1 MAKKADDKDVQSIL
15 GNVVGQ
21 ATTTMPNKMMTP
33 EGPQD
38 ISEWYNSEDPSA
50 TAFRAKYDIAT
61 DAEGK
66 STFVKKSA
74 NASQSPAPDTV
85 DGGFDSMIT
94 DLEKRRDDY
103 RNQSRKEINQ
113 AEVSKTFA
121 GATEA
126 AAALVNLFGVSKG
139 ARPMT
144 WNSPRREMKGRVDL
158 LKKEREQRLDKY
170 QQMIA
175 SIKKQRADYD
185 LSQRRL
191 NKQRDE
197 IQGLNE
203 RAAINARSRE
213 NVADINAKA
222 KEAAAGI
229 SADAQIR
236 KAEIANQS
244 KLANID
250 AAQRKTLMSQAT
262 NMVNKQIHEY
272 STNTGHSPSQDVIDY
287 MYTKAIERVQAAQTS
302 LLPPPSNQTK

>member
-1 MAKKADDKDVQSIL
+1 MAKKADNKDVQSIL

-21 ATTTMPNKMMTP
+21 TTTTMPNKMMTP

-66 STFVKKSA
+66 STFVKK
-74 NASQSPAPDTV
+74 ASQSPAPDTV
-85 DGGFDSMIT
+85 DGGFDTMLT

-103 RNQSRKEINQ
+103 RKQSRKEINQ

-144 WNSPRREMKGRVDL
+144 WNSPRSEMQGRVDL

-191 NKQRDE
+191 NKQKDE
-197 IQGLNE
+197 IQGLNQ
-203 RAAINARSRE
+203 RAA
-213 NVADINAKA
+213 INAKA

-229 SADAQIR
+229 SAEAQIR

-262 NMVNKQIHEY
+262 NMVNRQIHEY

>member
-61 DAEGK
+61 DADLYAPQSTTDADGK
-66 STFVKKSA
+66 STFVKKTA

-85 DGGFDSMIT
+85 DGGFDSMLT

-126 AAALVNLFGVSKG
+126 AAALVNLFGVTKG

-144 WNSPRREMKGRVDL
+144 WFQSTLPRG
-158 LKKEREQRLDKY
+158 ERPCRTEGCWLH
-170 QQMIA
+170 
-175 SIKKQRADYD
+175 SIQ
-185 LSQRRL
+185 
-191 NKQRDE
+191 
-197 IQGLNE
+197 
-203 RAAINARSRE
+203 
-213 NVADINAKA
+213 
-222 KEAAAGI
+222 
-229 SADAQIR
+229 
-236 KAEIANQS
+236 NQ
-244 KLANID
+244 
-250 AAQRKTLMSQAT
+250 
-262 NMVNKQIHEY
+262 E
-272 STNTGHSPSQDVIDY
+272 
-287 MYTKAIERVQAAQTS
+287 
-302 LLPPPSNQTK
+302 

>member
-1 MAKKADDKDVQSIL
+1 MAKKADDKDVQSVL

-66 STFVKKSA
+66 STFVKKAA

-85 DGGFDSMIT
+85 DGGFDTMLT

-103 RNQSRKEINQ
+103 RKQSRKEINQ

-144 WNSPRREMKGRVDL
+144 WNSPRSEMQGRVDL

-175 SIKKQRADYD
+175 SIKKQ
-185 LSQRRL
+185 
-191 NKQRDE
+191 KDE
-197 IQGLNE
+197 IQGLNQ

-213 NVADINAKA
+213 NVADINARA
-222 KEAAAGI
+222 KETAAGI

-236 KAEIANQS
+236 KAEIANES

-262 NMVNKQIHEY
+262 DMVNKQIHEY
-272 STNTGHSPSQDVIDY
+272 YTNTGHSPSQDVIDY